1 MLDTFMKI
9 GAYRVERFEVE
20 DRMDPDAFAFYIR
33 GEKAESGPYCR
44 DAKSQLYAG
53 LMLIRAKGMMQHLS
67 GIYVDVDELVNLQRP
82 AYRQLKAD
90 LVEGLVKRIFVLED
104 AAIWAPGIV
113 AEDVRQL
120 YLAVGGF
127 ELLVCRE
134 GDCTPS
140 QIF

>member
-20 DRMDPDAFAFYIR
+20 ERMDPDAFAFYIR
-33 GEKAESGPYCR
+33 GEKAESGAYCR

-53 LMLIRAKGMMQHLS
+53 LMLIQSKGMMHHLS

-90 LVEGLVKRIFVLED
+90 LIDGLFKHIFVLE
-104 AAIWAPGIV
+104 AAAFWAPGIV
-113 AEDVRQL
+113 EDDLRQL

-134 GDCTPS
+134 GECTPL